1 MVLPKN
7 CRTPLKRWNPSSKF
21 YSPNRLQ
28 LLQERFTLDFQP
40 RRVSRRRTPALK
52 KHSIKYSQRCLD
64 LPWNIPPAAIRE
76 TTRGVPISMLLFCG
90 KQFFFSV
97 RRLRG
102 FRQVVQHVSE
112 HVAIVIN

>member
-52 KHSIKYSQRCLD
+52 SIPLSILK
-64 LPWNIPPAAIRE
+64 
-76 TTRGVPISMLLFCG
+76 GVLTSHGIYHPL
-90 KQFFFSV
+90 QFEKPLGECQFQCCYFVVSSFFSV